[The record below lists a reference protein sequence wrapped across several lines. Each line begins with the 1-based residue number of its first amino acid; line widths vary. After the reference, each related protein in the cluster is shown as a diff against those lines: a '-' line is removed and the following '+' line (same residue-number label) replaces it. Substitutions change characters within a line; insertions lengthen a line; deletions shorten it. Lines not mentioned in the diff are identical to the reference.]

1 MNPILFLLVGLLLVF
16 LEFYVPGAVMG
27 TAGGLLILASIFL
40 AAITYQS
47 SWTIALFAIAALA
60 ATVFIIR
67 FALWYIPR
75 VKGDKSIYS
84 NGAQVGYKASVFD
97 ASVVGKT
104 GVVLSDLKPGG
115 YILIEG
121 KQHQALSESGY
132 IPEGEK
138 VLVLRGEGES
148 LIVKKEATS

>member
-1 MNPILFLLVGLLLVF
+1 MNPVLFLLAGLMLIF

-40 AAITYQS
+40 AAITYES
-47 SWTIALFAIAALA
+47 AWTILIFVIAAIAA
-60 ATVFIIR
+60 TISVIR

-84 NGAQVGYKASVFD
+84 NGAQVGYKASGFD
-97 ASVVGKT
+97 ASMIGKT

-121 KQHQALSESGY
+121 QQHQALSESGY